1 MKIQLTWTATNDI
14 LLFDVINNDLTHW
27 FVQTSQQL
35 GNSYKVGDQVID
47 TLRRYLDTN
56 KLIQEEIAYIETVNK
71 QLTRLKMPIF
81 DMPSNWYDQ
90 QQLNKLHK
98 DWGETRLKWPKLT
111 ELFYKTDKKIFEAYQ
126 EMNCHIHLIEDSF
139 EYQFRD
145 PTHWRVSNPFKDNNY
160 DWEVCNLCI
169 HYPGHGR
176 FAFEKFRNMD
186 IYDDIYRDNVNWD
199 NIDAFIGIKLV
210 RPYKETPPGEFL
222 DWCKEKK
229 LTPHTATLPLGN
241 LVDWEHDLT
250 RARQVMT
257 ENVIIKDN
265 HFSLEIIN

>member
-1 MKIQLTWTATNDI
+1 MKIKLIWKSTGDI
-14 LLFDVINNDLTHW
+14 LLFNAINRDLACW

-35 GNSYKVGDQVID
+35 GNRYNTGDQIID
-47 TLRRYLDTN
+47 TVLKRINTN
-56 KLIQEEIAYIETVNK
+56 TLIQEEISYIETVNK
-71 QLTRLKMPIF
+71 QLTLLKMPVIE
-81 DMPSNWYDQ
+81 MPTDWYDQ
-90 QQLNKLHK
+90 KQLNKLHK

-111 ELFYKTDKKIFEAYQ
+111 ELFYKIDKKIFEAYQ

-139 EYQFRD
+139 LYRFRD
-145 PTHWRVSNPFKDNNY
+145 PSHWRVNNPFKDNSY
-160 DWEVCNLCI
+160 DWETCHLYIN
-169 HYPGHGR
+169 YPGHGR
-176 FAFEKFRNMD
+176 EAFEKFQNMD
-186 IYDDIYRDNVNWD
+186 TYDDIYRDNVNWD
-199 NIDAFIGIKLV
+199 NVDSFIGIRLV

-229 LTPHTATLPLGN
+229 LTPHTKTLPLAN
-241 LVDWEHDLT
+241 LVNWEHNLT